1 MSDTYQK
8 PYALKPLRLPAV
20 LVLCAGYVLVA
31 ASCQKDQPAAQRGA
45 TATGSRSDTSDS
57 AAATRA
63 ATTMPAASKDPNGN
77 LMTPEARALGFT
89 FAAAPE
95 KHVGDVAVA

>member
-8 PYALKPLRLPAV
+8 PYSLKPLRLPVV
-20 LVLCAGYVLVA
+20 LVLCAGYVLVV

-45 TATGSRSDTSDS
+45 SAPGSRSDTSDS
-57 AAATRA
+57 AAAARA
-63 ATTMPAASKDPNGN
+63 AATMPAAKDPNGN
-77 LMTPEARALGFT
+77 PITPEAKALGFT

-95 KHVGDVAVA
+95 KHPGDLA